1 MPVVAVGLH
10 ERDAP
15 LEVLERLAFSA
26 EELPKALA
34 ALGDS
39 PHLSEAVVLST
50 CMRTEVYAVAERFH
64 DGVADICR
72 FLGERLDDPAGLT
85 RSLVVSHDGPAVRH
99 VFEVASGIDS
109 PVLGEGEILRQVRAA
124 HEVARHEGAAGPVLN
139 GLFRHAV
146 VVGRRAR
153 AETGIARGVTSLAHV
168 AVALAAGQLGGSL
181 AGRNVVVVGAGEVG
195 EEIVD
200 ALAGAGDP
208 ADLVV
213 VSRDRRK
220 AEALAGAHHGRGAA
234 LSELNSM
241 LADADVLFSATAA
254 PGILLGPEDLR
265 RARAKSPPRPLLIVD
280 AAVPRDVD
288 PAVASLP
295 DVTLRDVDDLRALAE
310 RSMATRRAEIDRV
323 QVIIDEELGRYFLA
337 ARGRAAAPVVAA
349 LHDHAEQIRA
359 GELARISSV
368 LARLGEDERAAVE
381 SATRRIVAKLVHEP
395 TVQVKRAAGSPR
407 GERLAEA
414 LRALFGL

>member
-1 MPVVAVGLH
+1 
-10 ERDAP
+10 
-15 LEVLERLAFSA
+15 
-26 EELPKALA
+26 
-34 ALGDS
+34 
-39 PHLSEAVVLST
+39 
-50 CMRTEVYAVAERFH
+50 
-64 DGVADICR
+64 
-72 FLGERLDDPAGLT
+72 
-85 RSLVVSHDGPAVRH
+85 
-99 VFEVASGIDS
+99 
-109 PVLGEGEILRQVRAA
+109 
-124 HEVARHEGAAGPVLN
+124 
-139 GLFRHAV
+139 
-146 VVGRRAR
+146 
-153 AETGIARGVTSLAHV
+153 
-168 AVALAAGQLGGSL
+168 
-181 AGRNVVVVGAGEVG
+181 
-195 EEIVD
+195 
-200 ALAGAGDP
+200 
-208 ADLVV
+208 
-213 VSRDRRK
+213 
-220 AEALAGAHHGRGAA
+220 
-234 LSELNSM
+234 M

-414 LRALFGL
+414 LRGAVRPVVTVRSRAAASPRAPRGCVVRVLRLATRGSPLALEQARRVQARLAAVHAGLPTELVVVESGGDLRAAAAIHSLGGSGAFVAEIEQAVLAGRADVAVHSLKDLPSSAPPAGLVLAATPERLDVRDALVGRTLARLAPGAVVATGAVRRRAQLAWLRPDLCFAELRGSIATRVLAGCRRPGPSSSPWRRSNAWGSSTGRPRSCRRR